1 MADKDPGEAT
11 SHSGCVIKP
20 SAKQKALDELGT
32 ITKKAD
38 SRVKHKKAK
47 KGKGNSLATSNNALV
62 TSTGDPIHPSTPVPA
77 KKSNTPAI
85 VEIEDSNS
93 TESSSEDD
101 EAKLGQFCYYLFESG
116 YLAL

>member
-11 SHSGCVIKP
+11 SHSGHVIKP
-20 SAKQKALDELGT
+20 STKQKALDELGA

-38 SRVKHKKAK
+38 SRVKNKKAK
-47 KGKGNSLATSNNALV
+47 KSKGNSLATSNNASV
-62 TSTGDPIHPSTPVPA
+62 TSTGNPTCPSTPVPA
-77 KKSNTPAI
+77 EKSNTLAI
-85 VEIEDSNS
+85 VEIEDSDS

-101 EAKLGQFCYYLFESG
+101 EAKLGQFCYYLFKGG